1 MGRSHPG
8 GRNVVRDI
16 LFERRNSAK
25 ERIVW
30 QIDSERKGIFTLNEK
45 DLYSYKT
52 EFVSACKATPS
63 SQFAPSWDRSAADP
77 TDPTLSIMGSV
88 RGYFHGRQDGQRG
101 RLVFA

>member
-1 MGRSHPG
+1 M
-8 GRNVVRDI
+8 RDI
-16 LFERRNSAK
+16 LFERRNAAK

-30 QIDSERKGIFTLNEK
+30 HIDSECKGIFTLNEG

-52 EFVSACKATPS
+52 EFVSACKVILGSPAVGRPRDS
-63 SQFAPSWDRSAADP
+63 RPALPMPDP

-101 RLVFA
+101 ILVFA